1 MEFDELLKNEEP
13 LPDRGFT
20 RAVMVRVERHRRWR
34 RVAIVIAIAVA
45 AAVVLIAPASLP
57 AAAPSTELVVSA
69 LVLMAVCS
77 LVWIETE
84 RTA

>member
-1 MEFDELLKNEEP
+1 MEFDEYLKNEEP

-20 RAVMVRVERHRRWR
+20 RAVIVRVERHRRWR
-34 RVAIVIAIAVA
+34 RFAILIAIAVA
-45 AAVVLIAPASLP
+45 AVVALIAPPSSP
-57 AAAPSTELVVSA
+57 AAAPSTELVVAA
-69 LVLMAVCS
+69 LVLMTVCS